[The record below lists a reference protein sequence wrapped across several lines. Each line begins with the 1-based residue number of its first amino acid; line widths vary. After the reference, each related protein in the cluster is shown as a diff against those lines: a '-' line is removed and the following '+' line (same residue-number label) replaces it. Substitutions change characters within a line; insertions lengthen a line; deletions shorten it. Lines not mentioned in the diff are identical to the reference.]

1 MEQIVIY
8 KTDGT
13 TLPLASYGTATTI
26 ESATQTVKLLGDDT
40 VSVVITSAYKHDFNI
55 GDYCIIYGKKYT
67 LNRLPKVQKSGAFEF
82 QYDLEF
88 EGIQYD
94 MSRVTFDLTVDTT
107 NNQLADVSAESLT
120 GNLKR
125 FGDVLISNMC
135 RVFPNKWLLG
145 EYPTTSEDTT
155 LTFSEGTNCLTA
167 LQTLCSEFDTEF
179 EIVRDESTDVHT
191 LNFKKVGKTF
201 PYTFEYGKNRG
212 LYSMTRENVSSENI
226 VTRLKVY
233 GSTEN
238 ITYKYRARRLCLP
251 GKKKQESYIEDAA
264 AVAKYGIWE
273 GTKVFDD
280 IKPTWTGHVQKVV
293 EGSVV
298 QFVDDT
304 MFDLNALNDDGST
317 KYLIAGSS
325 AMVHFNTGNLAGYEF
340 EVSAYDHAT
349 HTFTLK
355 AEQDER
361 GNVFPSETSA
371 AFQFKGKTDTYAG
384 DEYKLINICVPSE
397 YEASAEAELE
407 AKGQEYYKE
416 KCQPRVQYGLSI
428 TESFLAGKV
437 EKYEDK
443 NIVWSGDYIPVKD
456 GDIGVDKTVRV
467 ESIKRDL
474 LKDFSYTLTISDI
487 EITPSITVRVLQ
499 ELGEH
504 ENAISLNNLAD
515 PARARANWRTSR
527 EVLGMVFDTE
537 GDYYSEKIKPLSI
550 ETTMLAV
557 GAKSQQFQLRDII
570 FMPNYNGN
578 ENSFYSSEGYLDHF
592 AIDDSAARTWQLGE
606 DFSTGLTSGQAYY
619 IYAKCPTND
628 IAGKIVLSDEAIA
641 VEQVAGYYHFL
652 IGILNS
658 VDSTST
664 SSTTKARQVSL
675 TYGSTT
681 VNGRFIRTG
690 KISSTDGSCY
700 FDLDNN
706 EIGGAVS
713 FTANDGTT
721 KNVSDLDARADEA
734 KDYINNTL
742 PSELQALQDQID
754 GKLEQYFYETDPAP
768 TYSSPTDTPKLPN
781 SEWTTTA
788 ECEKHNG
795 DLYYNTSSGKVWR
808 FVKKQSLSISYFCW
822 SELGDTEAAKALEL
836 ATEALGTAKGK
847 AQIFT
852 ATPTPPYAVGDLW
865 VQGSTGDIMRCQTA
879 RESGSYAASDWVKAS
894 KYTDDAAF
902 TTFVNGQYATDLTAL
917 QGQVDGKVESWFQ
930 TSDPS
935 AQWYDDD
942 KKAKHVGD
950 MWYNSSTMQLKR
962 YCATTTSSGTT
973 YSWQTLQDE
982 RAVAAYQAASAAQDT
997 ADKKRQV
1004 FVATPT
1010 PPYAVGDLWL
1020 TGGKEDGT
1028 LRRCIA
1034 AKTSSEAYSADD
1046 WVEAVYYDNTK
1057 TTVDGGIVTSGTV
1070 QLVSSLSESI
1080 VAGITGGG
1088 EETSATTD
1096 AQKVRIWAG
1105 ASREN
1110 RYTAPFRVTQNGDCY
1125 MSNATIEGDS
1135 TVKGTVYATAGEF
1148 NGTVKICGGKILLN
1162 TDGSG
1167 RLANGRMTWDANGN
1181 ITMNNVTANNG
1192 TFSGSIKASNGL
1204 FLKTEYIGD
1213 VGTEI
1218 SSGST
1223 LVTVYEGSKWP
1234 SQINARNIYLPST
1247 PNVGQQIIIKSA
1259 ATYQFRLKGHSEA
1272 SDVTTFGYY
1281 IKGAAARSSGIVGRD
1296 RGENYL
1302 PVMTVAPHTVW
1313 ILIFDGTYW
1322 NCLSG
1327 LSIDWSN

>member
-40 VSVVITSAYKHDFNI
+40 VSVVITSAYKHNFNI

-135 RVFPNKWLLG
+135 RVFPDKWLLG

-361 GNVFPSETSA
+361 GNVFPSATSA
-371 AFQFKGKTDTYAG
+371 AFQFKGKTATYDG
-384 DEYKLINICVPSE
+384 DEYKLLNITVPDD
-397 YEASAEAELE
+397 YEKAAEAELA
-407 AKGQEYYKE
+407 AKGEEYYKE

-443 NIVWSGDYIPVKD
+443 NIVWAGDYIPVKD

-592 AIDDSAARTWQLGE
+592 AIDDSATRTWQLGE

-681 VNGRFIRTG
+681 VNGRFVRTG
-690 KISSTDGSCY
+690 KISSADGSCY

-706 EIGGAVS
+706 EIGGVVS

-808 FVKKQSLSISYFCW
+808 FVKKQSSSISYFCW
-822 SELGDTEAAKALEL
+822 SELEDTEAAKALEL
-836 ATEALGTAKGK
+836 ATEALDTAKGK

-902 TTFVNGQYATDLTAL
+902 TTFVNGQYTTDLSAL

-982 RAVAAYQAASAAQDT
+982 KAIAAYQAASAAQGT

-1110 RYTAPFRVTQNGDCY
+1110 RYAAPFRVTQNGDCY

-1167 RLANGRMTWDANGN
+1167 RLANGRMTWDTNGN

-1192 TFSGSIKASNGL
+1192 TFSGSIKATGG
-1204 FLKTEYIGD
+1204 FAFGTQYITENSAFI
-1213 VGTEI
+1213 EE
-1218 SSGST
+1218 SSSY
-1223 LVTVYEGSKWP
+1223 VK
-1234 SQINARNIYLPST
+1234 INIKGQTSVVENYNMYLPPT
-1247 PNVGQQIIIKSA
+1247 PNVGAQIIIRSCCPYA
-1259 ATYQFRLKGHSEA
+1259 FYLVGRTNIW
-1272 SDVTTFGYY
+1272 GYY
-1281 IKGAAARSSGIVGRD
+1281 IKGISSYD
-1296 RGENYL
+1296 TSLGEDEGELYSDKIL
-1302 PVMTVAPHTVW
+1302 FATRKIY
-1313 ILIFDGTYW
+1313 ILIFDGEYW
-1322 NCLSG
+1322 NILKG
-1327 LSIDWSN
+1327 LER

>member
-13 TLPLASYGTATTI
+13 TLPLASYGRATTI

-428 TESFLAGKV
+428 TESFLASKV

-443 NIVWSGDYIPVKD
+443 NIVWAGDYIPVKD

-592 AIDDSAARTWQLGE
+592 AIDDSATRTWQLGE

-822 SELGDTEAAKALEL
+822 SELEDTEAAKALEL
-836 ATEALGTAKGK
+836 ATEALDTAKGK

-1192 TFSGSIKASNGL
+1192 TFRGSIKATGG
-1204 FLKTEYIGD
+1204 FAFGTQYITENSAFID
-1213 VGTEI
+1213 E
-1218 SSGST
+1218 SSSY
-1223 LVTVYEGSKWP
+1223 VK
-1234 SQINARNIYLPST
+1234 INIKGQTYVVENYNMYLPPT
-1247 PNVGQQIIIKSA
+1247 PNVGAQIIIRSCCPYAFYLVGK
-1259 ATYQFRLKGHSEA
+1259 TKLW
-1272 SDVTTFGYY
+1272 GYY
-1281 IKGAAARSSGIVGRD
+1281 IKSISAGDTYI
-1296 RGENYL
+1296 GEDEGEFYSDK
-1302 PVMTVAPHTVW
+1302 
-1313 ILIFDGTYW
+1313 ILFGTRKIYIAIFDGEYW
-1322 NCLSG
+1322 NILRG
-1327 LSIDWSN
+1327 LER